1 MNSEPRV
8 DKPRVVHV
16 IVAGDI
22 GGAERFLVEL
32 AGRPQESG
40 AEHAIALMTPNR
52 KLAEL
57 FTGAG
62 LRVHDR
68 GDCPESAWAFVK
80 RSFGQEDVAWVQR
93 VLEQERADIAHL
105 HTFGSHVIGTRA
117 ARKAG
122 VRVLRTEHH
131 MLHYTTL
138 DCEPFTRWGLPHTD
152 WVVAVSGWVRDYIA
166 QKVPSIAPR
175 MSVVLNGIDTE
186 RFAFRAPPPDDKPF
200 TFVVTCRLE
209 GRKQVHLAIEAM
221 ASVPGAILE
230 IVGDGSERAR
240 LEELARAR
248 GVAERVHFRGF
259 MADPREALA
268 NADVALSCSRD
279 EGLPLAVL
287 EALATGR
294 TVIATPVGGV
304 PEVVV
309 DGEWGWLVDQD
320 ASAIAARMRE
330 AMADRARVRRMGERA
345 RRYVHETC
353 RIEAMCEGYGRV
365 YRQLVATPAL
375 AARGR

>member
-1 MNSEPRV
+1 MHER
-8 DKPRVVHV
+8 PRVVHV

-32 AGRPQESG
+32 AGRPRESG
-40 AEHAIALMTPNR
+40 ADHSIALMTPNR
-52 KLAEL
+52 KLAAL
-57 FTGAG
+57 FVDAG

-68 GDCPESAWAFVK
+68 GHCAENPVAFLR
-80 RSFGQEDVAWVQR
+80 RSFGHADVAWVEA
-93 VLEQERADIAHL
+93 VLRSERADIAHL
-105 HTFGSHVIGTRA
+105 HTFGAHVVGTRA
-117 ARKAG
+117 ARRAG
-122 VRVLRTEHH
+122 VRILRTEHH

-138 DCEPFTRWGLPHTD
+138 DCAPFTRWGLPHTD

-166 QKVPSIAPR
+166 TKVPSIAPR

-186 RFAFRAPPPDDKPF
+186 RFAFREAPPDDRPF

-209 GRKQVHLAIEAM
+209 DRKQVHLAIEAM
-221 ASVPGAILE
+221 ASVPGAVLE
-230 IVGDGSERAR
+230 IVGDGAERSR

-248 GVAERVHFRGF
+248 GVADRVNFRGF
-259 MADPREALA
+259 LADPREALA
-268 NADVALSCSRD
+268 SADVALSCSRD

-309 DGEWGWLVDQD
+309 DGEWGWLVEQTP
-320 ASAIAARMRE
+320 AAFAARMRD
-330 AMADRARVRRMGERA
+330 AMADRSRIRRMGERA
-345 RRYVHETC
+345 RRYVHESC

-365 YRQLVATPAL
+365 YRNLVASSPI
-375 AARGR
+375 AARGM